1 MIERREEGRPEVNA
15 VRGNE
20 ATEKRNTDTVTE
32 IRLLGSF
39 VLQDCLGVGLG
50 TIWESKGLGRFTLH
64 VWILVIIHLFI
75 YFCNYA
81 LR

>member
-50 TIWESKGLGRFTLH
+50 TI
-64 VWILVIIHLFI
+64 
-75 YFCNYA
+75 
-81 LR
+81 